1 MSGAQL
7 TPAPIEP
14 EKNWFRRHLILSIS
28 IGIALLAIGFVVALL
43 FGILSILRSS
53 DVYKQALEKARNTP
67 AVAEAL
73 GKPIEAGW
81 WFTGNINVSGPSGS
95 ADLAIPISGPKGSG
109 TIYAV
114 ATKRAGEWRFKLL
127 EVAVEGQAQRI
138 PLISPQSVAEPAVRE
153 Q

>member
-7 TPAPIEP
+7 TPPPIEP
-14 EKNWFRRHLILSIS
+14 EKNWFRRHLILSIA
-28 IGIALLAIGFVVALL
+28 IGIAVAAVGFVVALL
-43 FGILSILRSS
+43 FGILSILKSS
-53 DVYKQALEKARNTP
+53 DVYKQALAKAQNAP

-81 WFTGNINVSGPSGS
+81 WFTGNINVSGPSGN

-109 TIYAV
+109 TICAV
-114 ATKRAGEWRFKLL
+114 ATKRAGEWRFKVL